1 MFQCLMYPPP
11 PINMNT
17 PLDQIII
24 PQMDTQQTLNNIED
38 IQMDPFINPPHIVID
53 DIGDITLEPSVG
65 MYH

>member
-1 MFQCLMYPPP
+1 
-11 PINMNT
+11 MNT

>member
-1 MFQCLMYPPP
+1 MK
-11 PINMNT
+11 T

-38 IQMDPFINPPHIVID
+38 IQMDPFINPPDFVID

-65 MYH
+65 PYQ